1 MKKAFTFFILSILAL
16 GLNAQTMKTI
26 TWDGQERQY
35 LEFVPSTY
43 SEAKPAPILFM
54 LHGMDDQANNFF
66 QATQIRNMA
75 EQKGWIVVCPQALPF
90 NLQIPGLGSQSFGT
104 CWNAGITVTINVNM
118 YGMNFDYD
126 VTVNENVDDEGFL
139 MAMLETLDENYNI
152 DADSLF
158 FAGFSLGGFMSHRMA
173 IQHGD
178 IINSI
183 AAVSGLVG
191 SDMTELT
198 PVDNVNVL
206 QIFGTADEMIS
217 YDSALINLQNFGNG
231 TTGLPAE
238 ESVEFWRA
246 FNQCGEQPTV
256 EQYPNTFNDGLTFE
270 MYSYP
275 NGNNDSRVAFIKVNN
290 GKHTWYSGVNHD
302 IDYNTEIMKFFTNT
316 INVTSLAESSD
327 ETLDIYPNPAKDLI
341 QISTSD
347 EACIFDLTG
356 QMVKRGKGNIDV
368 STLPNGIYF
377 VKAGGI
383 CKKMII
389 SR

>member
-54 LHGMDDQANNFF
+54 LHGMGDQANNFF

>member
-54 LHGMDDQANNFF
+54 LHGMGDQANNFF

-139 MAMLETLDENYNI
+139 MAMLETLDENYNL

-341 QISTSD
+341 QITTSD

>member
-54 LHGMDDQANNFF
+54 LHGMGDQANNFF

-139 MAMLETLDENYNI
+139 MATLETLDENYNI

-231 TTGLPAE
+231 ITGLPAE

-246 FNQCGEQPTV
+246 FNQCDEQPTV

>member
-54 LHGMDDQANNFF
+54 LHGMGDQANNFF

-377 VKAGGI
+377 VKAGSI